1 MLVILYGCI
10 LTLLALILVMISN
23 CCEIEK
29 VLLVSPGLAVCILIE
44 ITERIPLINVLLFF
58 LQEL

>member
-1 MLVILYGCI
+1 MAVF
-10 LTLLALILVMISN
+10 LTLLALILVIASS
-23 CCEIEK
+23 CEIVK
-29 VLLVSPGLAVCILIE
+29 VLLVSPGLAVCNLIE